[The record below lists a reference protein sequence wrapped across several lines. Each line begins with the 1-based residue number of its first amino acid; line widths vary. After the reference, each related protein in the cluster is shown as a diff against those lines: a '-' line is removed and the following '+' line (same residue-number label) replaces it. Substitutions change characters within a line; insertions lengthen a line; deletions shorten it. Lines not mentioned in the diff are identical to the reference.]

1 MTGLFNARKVVKSL
15 FTLPVLGVLLVG
27 AIIAAL
33 IARMNSDDA

>member
-1 MTGLFNARKVVKSL
+1 MIGLRKFAKSL

-33 IARMNSDDA
+33 IGRMNSDDA

>member
-1 MTGLFNARKVVKSL
+1 MTGLFNARRFAKSL

>member
-1 MTGLFNARKVVKSL
+1 MTGRFDARKFVKSL
-15 FTLPVLGVLLVG
+15 FTLPALGVLLAG